1 MKFRRTAVIPDV
13 TPAADGAYT
22 YDLPVKPLSHLIIT
36 LKTVADTTGW
46 TPAVALAALENIEVL
61 RHGSAIVSINAI
73 DLYAL
78 NCIMFGHEP
87 WDENWAATSTYTHM
101 VTLIVPF
108 GRELFNPAEC
118 LPETIRGE
126 LTFRYTVD
134 ITDTG
139 YTSVIMQVEAVELLD
154 ANPSDFLKYVT
165 ATMTPTATANND
177 LELPI
182 GNEFVGILLWGTTV
196 PAATAWT
203 TTIERVTVLVDNIE
217 TYYRDTYWTT
227 LHGDLIRKLSPAE
240 AYTTSGTIIPNH
252 AYLDFDPRGDGA
264 YLLESRG
271 LSDLMLRI
279 YAGDANALRAISI
292 EKVGVVP
299 GAVAAR
305 VNPQAAPPPP
315 AIPPPPVPALG
326 EGQGAA
332 QVKSSWQE

>member
-1 MKFRRTAVIPDV
+1 MQFRRTAVVANV
-13 TPAADGAYT
+13 TPAADGSYT
-22 YDLPVKPLSHLIIT
+22 VDLPVKPLSHLIIT

-61 RHGSAIVSINAI
+61 RHGSAIVSISAA

-78 NCIMFGHEP
+78 NCVMFENEP
-87 WDENWAATSTYTHM
+87 WDENWAATSGYMHH

-134 ITDTG
+134 IADTG

-154 ANPSDFLKYVT
+154 ANPADYLKYVT
-165 ATMTPTATANND
+165 ATMTPTATGNND
-177 LELPI
+177 VELPI

-196 PAATAWT
+196 PATTAWT
-203 TTIERVTVLVDNIE
+203 TTIERITLLVDNIE

-227 LHGDLIRKLSPAE
+227 LHGDLIRKLASAS
-240 AYTTSGTIIPNH
+240 AYTTSNSAIVN
-252 AYLDFDPRGDGA
+252 YSYMDFDPRGDGS

-271 LSDLMLRI
+271 LSDLALRV
-279 YAGDANALRAISI
+279 YAGDTNPLRVISL
-292 EKVGVVP
+292 EKVGIGGGV
-299 GAVAAR
+299 GARAGQIA
-305 VNPQAAPPPP
+305 PPAPPPLPVAP
-315 AIPPPPVPALG
+315 AAG
-326 EGQGAA
+326 GGQGYRA
-332 QVKSSWQE
+332 SWAE